1 MPTLTGAIIIVQ
13 EARFQLVDDGG
24 AGHLFVLGP
33 RAACE
38 PAQLKPLA
46 RRMAKVRVTYEDA
59 QRVMALQAR
68 KVELL

>member
-1 MPTLTGAIIIVQ
+1 MPTLTGAITIVQ
-13 EARFQLVDDGG
+13 EARFQVVDDQG
-24 AGHLFVLGP
+24 AGHLFVLGT

-46 RRMAKVRVTYEDA
+46 RRQARVRVTYEDA
-59 QRVMALQAR
+59 PRVIALQAR